1 MDTLMVALIT
11 HVRQTVPMLVRS
23 TSARGDALDGVLAR
37 ADIAR
42 CCELLQ
48 EALGA
53 PVKPFDQSAKLPTDV
68 EAWLTRN
75 GGIRKD
81 QCLFLRRGEGQEA
94 LYAALWPWASDPTK
108 VTLKVGRTKL

>member
-1 MDTLMVALIT
+1 MVALIT

-23 TSARGDALDGVLAR
+23 TSARGDTLDGVLAR
-37 ADIAR
+37 ADIVR

-48 EALGA
+48 EALGE
-53 PVKPFDQSAKLPTDV
+53 PVKPFGQDAKIPSDV
-68 EAWLTRN
+68 QAWLNRI

-94 LYAALWPWASDPTK
+94 LYATLWPWASDPTK
-108 VTLKVGRTKL
+108 VTLKVGRAKL